1 MAAQPKLF
9 LALLAAVG
17 AGRLPMLDPALG
29 GALVEMEVGLPA
41 QSGDGD
47 PVDLNS
53 GRHVRGTYCVT
64 ISATEAGARLP
75 VLLPAHTHLHT
86 HTQTPT
92 RTHAAQN
99 TRTRTPTHPHPRCA
113 CFALCAL
120 RCVLL
125 SLRDSRAAC
134 FALRA
139 LRRVL
144 CAARF
149 ARRALRVETRSGAVR
164 LAVLPLQGPRGSSVW
179 N

>member
-86 HTQTPT
+86 HTHTNT
-92 RTHAAQN
+92 HTHARSAKH
-99 TRTRTPTHPHPRCA
+99 THTHTHPPTSTLRM
-113 CFALCAL
+113 LCA
-120 RCVLL
+120 V
-125 SLRDSRAAC
+125 C

-139 LRRVL
+139 SL
-144 CAARF
+144 AA
-149 ARRALRVETRSGAVR
+149 
-164 LAVLPLQGPRGSSVW
+164 
-179 N
+179 

>member
-86 HTQTPT
+86 HTHKHPHARTQ
-92 RTHAAQN
+92 RKTHA
-99 TRTRTPTHPHPRCA
+99 HPHPPTHIHA
-113 CFALCAL
+113 AHAL
-120 RCVLL
+120 RCVLCAACFSRCVIL
-125 SLRDSRAAC
+125 ALRALRCVLCAEC

-139 LRRVL
+139 LRGVL
-144 CAARF
+144 CA
-149 ARRALRVETRSGAVR
+149 
-164 LAVLPLQGPRGSSVW
+164 
-179 N
+179 